1 MMTPAE
7 QEKLYTEYRGKV
19 LGYIRSRINNRDDAE
34 DLCEDVF
41 VKVFAAGDRYDSEK
55 ASPGT
60 WIYAIT
66 RNAVIDYFRKSRP
79 SEELPEDLSSD
90 ELPEDGVLKRE
101 MLEELAAA
109 LEGLPPDLT
118 DIIVMRY
125 YDRMPLTDIAEKL
138 SLSYGAVKLR
148 HQKALDML
156 RRVMDPGKGRMLH
169 LV

>member
-66 RNAVIDYFRKSRP
+66 RNTVIDWLRRTRP
-79 SEELPEDLSSD
+79 GEELPEDLAD
-90 ELPEDGVLKRE
+90 EAQPEDEVMRTSL
-101 MLEELAAA
+101 LDELAAA
-109 LEGLPPDLT
+109 LETLPNELT
-118 DIIVMRY
+118 DIIVLRY
-125 YDRMPLTDIAEKL
+125 YDRMPLTEVADRL
-138 SLSYGAVKLR
+138 GLSYGMTKLR
-148 HQKALDML
+148 HQKALAL
-156 RRVMDPGKGRMLH
+156 LKRKLAS
-169 LV
+169 